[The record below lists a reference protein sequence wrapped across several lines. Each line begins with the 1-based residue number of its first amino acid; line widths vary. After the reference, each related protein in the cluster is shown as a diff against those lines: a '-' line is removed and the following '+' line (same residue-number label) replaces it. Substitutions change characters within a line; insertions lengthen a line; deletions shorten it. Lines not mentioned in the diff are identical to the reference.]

1 MRSFVDITFAADG
14 PSPMEI
20 AEEIKRGMGLSFLVG
35 SHDLV
40 FEWRTPEEFR
50 ERLEQLHEFL
60 KGTGA
65 FYRVHTAEEEGT
77 VSAAVAWPPALGG
90 EPQLHP
96 AYDRPSAGSEEPTR
110 DRAPDAPAAPC
121 G

>member
-20 AEEIKRGMGLSFLVG
+20 AEDLKRGTGLSFIVG
-35 SHDLV
+35 THDLV

-60 KGTGA
+60 KGTGSY
-65 FYRVHTAEEEGT
+65 YRVHTAEEEGT
-77 VSAAVAWPPALGG
+77 GSAAIAWPPALGS

-96 AYDRPSAGSEEPTR
+96 AYDRPSAASDEPP
-110 DRAPDAPAAPC
+110 RAREQDSSAAPY